1 MGNLVNASE
10 WQVCPLGFNFKRDK
24 GSGLGQIVQI
34 RPTTARVIRMGRLS
48 KATAQSLW
56 SAEAPAPLSRWTVFI
71 CSATGSPHTAALRWQ
86 NINERPRR
94 LQRACFLIPPSGQCR
109 AGPPLS
115 YSDGR
120 RQDLGVSLSRPP
132 QDPIQGLGDTD
143 QPSEFLQRKYGFPGL
158 QSVPL
163 IFKGAT

>member
-1 MGNLVNASE
+1 MFQNGECVHSVPILNE
-10 WQVCPLGFNFKRDK
+10 IR
-24 GSGLGQIVQI
+24 GQGWVTQVQI

-48 KATAQSLW
+48 KPTAQSLW
-56 SAEAPAPLSRWTVFI
+56 SVEAPAPLSRWTVFI
-71 CSATGSPHTAALRWQ
+71 CSATGPPHTAALRWQ

-94 LQRACFLIPPSGQCR
+94 LRRACFLIPPSGQRR

-120 RQDLGVSLSRPP
+120 RQDLGASPSRPP

-143 QPSEFLQRKYGFPGL
+143 QPSEVLQRKYGL
-158 QSVPL
+158 LSNQE
-163 IFKGAT
+163 